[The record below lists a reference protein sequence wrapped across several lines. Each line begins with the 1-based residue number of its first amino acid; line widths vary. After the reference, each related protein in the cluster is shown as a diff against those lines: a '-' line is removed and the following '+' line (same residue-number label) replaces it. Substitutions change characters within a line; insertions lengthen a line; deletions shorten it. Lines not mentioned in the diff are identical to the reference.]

1 MNRLRRDR
9 VKENLLGVSKYTGGR
24 SLLIGLDELGVNI
37 DTAFWLLDEEI
48 AEWRL
53 ILATGLIRT
62 TVHASYIARSIDY

>member
-1 MNRLRRDR
+1 
-9 VKENLLGVSKYTGGR
+9 
-24 SLLIGLDELGVNI
+24 LLIGLDELGVNI